1 MKRTCILLL
10 ALGIGLSSA
19 GAPEGART
27 LSAETTASPVYEAA
41 QEPTTTTRDFRGA
54 GFWRDLLACGGCI
67 LGTTVATIVSVVGG
81 IIAGS
86 ACTIVCLS

>member
-27 LSAETTASPVYEAA
+27 LTAGTTASPVYEAA
-41 QEPTTTTRDFRGA
+41 QESTTTTQDFRGA
-54 GFWRDLLACGGCI
+54 GFWRNLFACGGCI
-67 LGTTVATIVSVVGG
+67 VVSAVATVVSVVGG
-81 IIAGS
+81 IVAGS